1 MANTFK
7 NKVFNGESSLA
18 NSDMAVYTVPSS
30 TTTVVIGLTL
40 ANTSTAQITADI
52 KLNAGDMVFL
62 AKDIPIPA
70 ASSFEYMAGN
80 KIVMETGH
88 SLIVQ
93 SDTANSLDTVASI
106 MEITGCLFLV
116 IQ

>member
-7 NKVFNGESSLA
+7 NKVFNGANSSA

-40 ANTSTAQITADI
+40 ANTGSSQITADI

-62 AKDIPIPA
+62 AKDIPIPVV
-70 ASSFEYMAGN
+70 SSFEYMAGN
-80 KIVMETGH
+80 KIVLETGH

-93 SDTANSLDTVASI
+93 SSVASSLDTVASI
-106 MEITGCLFLV
+106 MEIT
-116 IQ
+116 

>member
-7 NKVFNGESSLA
+7 NKVFYGGTASA

-80 KIVMETGH
+80 KNVMETGH

-93 SDTANSLDTVASI
+93 SDTANSLATVASI
-106 MEITGCLFLV
+106 MEIT
-116 IQ
+116 

>member
-7 NKVFNGESSLA
+7 NKVFNGDSSSA

-40 ANTSTAQITADI
+40 ANTSSSQITADI
-52 KLNAGDMVFL
+52 KLNAGD
-62 AKDIPIPA
+62 IPA
-70 ASSFEYMAGN
+70 AASFEYMAGN

-93 SDTANSLDTVASI
+93 SNTANSLDTVASI
-106 MEITGCLFLV
+106 MEIT
-116 IQ
+116 

>member
-7 NKVFNGESSLA
+7 NKVFNGSNTTA
-18 NSDMAVYTVPSS
+18 NSDMTVYAFPSS
-30 TTTVVIGLTL
+30 TTTVVIGLTFS
-40 ANTSTAQITADI
+40 NTTSSQITRDI
-52 KLNAGDMVFL
+52 KLNAGQVVHL

-70 ASSFEYMAGN
+70 ASSFEYMGGN

-88 SLIVQ
+88 SLILQ

-106 MEITGCLFLV
+106 MEIT
-116 IQ
+116 

>member
-7 NKVFNGESSLA
+7 NKVFNGGTASA

-40 ANTSTAQITADI
+40 ANTSSSQITADI

-62 AKDIPIPA
+62 AKDIPIPSS
-70 ASSFEYMAGN
+70 SSFEYMGGN

-106 MEITGCLFLV
+106 MEIT
-116 IQ
+116 

>member
-7 NKVFNGESSLA
+7 NKVFNGDSSLA

-106 MEITGCLFLV
+106 MVNTYRHFLETH
-116 IQ
+116 

>member
-7 NKVFNGESSLA
+7 NKVFNGSNTTA
-18 NSDMAVYTVPSS
+18 NSDMTVYTVPSS

-40 ANTSTAQITADI
+40 SNTSSSQITVDV
-52 KLNAGDMVFL
+52 KLNAGQVVHL

-70 ASSFEYMAGN
+70 ASSFEYMGGN

-88 SLIVQ
+88 SLILQ

-106 MEITGCLFLV
+106 MEIT
-116 IQ
+116 